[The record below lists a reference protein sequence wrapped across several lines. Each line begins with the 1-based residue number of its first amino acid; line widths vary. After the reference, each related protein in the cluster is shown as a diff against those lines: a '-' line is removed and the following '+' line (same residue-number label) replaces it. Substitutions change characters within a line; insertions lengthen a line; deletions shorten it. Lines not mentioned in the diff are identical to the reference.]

1 MKSPEKQQSVILAA
15 YSYPFV
21 DSDYWKTVIR
31 EGGEKIPYVVIN
43 PNNGPGNKVDLNY
56 VRQLEENVKAGT
68 LINYPLD
75 LPSNKLVLLSMAS
88 YKSNPATAVIMLP
101 EEERLE
107 GIGYWV
113 IQTDFKVS

>member
-1 MKSPEKQQSVILAA
+1 MDNITQYRVYENQSWLDISNILYGTSAHAYRLAQENKSSI
-15 YSYPFV
+15 
-21 DSDYWKTVIR
+21 T
-31 EGGEKIPYVVIN
+31 
-43 PNNGPGNKVDLNY
+43 
-56 VRQLEENVKAGT
+56 ENVKAGT

-88 YKSNPATAVIMLP
+88 YKSNPATAVILPP

>member
-1 MKSPEKQQSVILAA
+1 MDNITQYRVYENQSWLDISNILYGTSAHAYRLTQENKSSITE
-15 YSYPFV
+15 
-21 DSDYWKTVIR
+21 D
-31 EGGEKIPYVVIN
+31 
-43 PNNGPGNKVDLNY
+43 
-56 VRQLEENVKAGT
+56 VKAGT

-113 IQTDFKVS
+113 ISVDFKVS